1 MKFKIL
7 FFFIVLFCFSGFA
20 QKQKW
25 FEKEHREKKWPKQEY
40 YKAYEIFSLDELGE
54 KQESNLIKINKAEE
68 LIKESLSSK
77 ILVEVNVEMQA
88 STQKINGQF
97 NHIFR
102 KVSSSETSISFSG
115 LQIKKQE
122 KGKNLHILILIKKD
136 DLKEFAKNRFK
147 TWVTSLQSE
156 LNACRSLKD
165 SKVYQEAL
173 ERANQISNDKKVLDR
188 ISNLLLALSVPV
200 DRTQFE
206 GIKEELSFLTGF
218 LEDKVQGNNQ
228 YHQQKLQAE
237 NIIGNTLSELEEK
250 RELLETCKKIAP
262 DLAQQDGIS
271 ELLELTKS
279 DLFNLYCIEASNSE
293 DVKKWEKAIL
303 FYEKAKNIDPTKKVQ
318 NTTETPFSRLI
329 QCKEKYQKDLSELG
343 KQEYKAKNFLTA
355 KNYFEDAKEIIKT
368 LKDNS
373 KELQKINKEIIRCN
387 NKLSEP
393 NKNKNSSAEKTP
405 ARILIRLNGGLNSYL
420 QDWESFK
427 FNQLS
432 FHSKARHLSG
442 FLGYRF
448 NLRDEVRIS
457 KRGKYDRSKAN
468 AVGLFVKSG
477 DDYFWDDSY
486 RTFMEFELG
495 ILWQEIFRLS
505 IGPGFVQE
513 DFENITLQDVP
524 YYVATAGLSINFG
537 QFFIAPSI
545 SYLSK
550 EQATIT
556 GDDKIR
562 TNLSL
567 GFRILLF

>member
-1 MKFKIL
+1 MKYKIL
-7 FFFIVLFCFSGFA
+7 FFFIIVFSFSGFS

-25 FEKEHREKKWPKQEY
+25 FEKEHREKKWPKKEY
-40 YKAYEIFSLDELGE
+40 YKVYRVFSFDELGG
-54 KQESNLIKINKAEE
+54 KSESNLIKISRAEE
-68 LIKESLSSK
+68 LIKEDLSSK
-77 ILVEVNVEMQA
+77 ILVEVNVEMQS
-88 STQKINGQF
+88 STQKVNGKF

-102 KVSSSETSISFSG
+102 KTSTSETSISFSG

-122 KGKNLHILILIKKD
+122 RGKNLHILILIKKN

-173 ERANQISNDKKVLDR
+173 ERANQISDDKKVLDR

-200 DRTQFE
+200 DRSQFE
-206 GIKEELSFLTGF
+206 EIKEELSFLTGF
-218 LEDKVQGNNQ
+218 LEDKVKGINN

-237 NIIGNTLSELEEK
+237 NIIGNTLSELEQK
-250 RELLETCKKIAP
+250 QDLLENCKNIAP
-262 DLAQQDGIS
+262 DLAKQDGIS
-271 ELLELTKS
+271 EMLELTKA

-293 DVKKWEKAIL
+293 ELKKWEKAIL
-303 FYEKAKNIDPTKKVQ
+303 FYEKAKNIDPTKKIN
-318 NTTETPFSRLI
+318 NTNETPFNRLI
-329 QCKEKYQKDLSELG
+329 KCKEKFQKDLTELG
-343 KQEYKAKNFLTA
+343 KQEYKAKNFVAA
-355 KNYFEDAKEIIKT
+355 KNYFEEAKEIIKT
-368 LKDNS
+368 LNDNS
-373 KELQKINKEIIRCN
+373 KTLQNINKEINRCN
-387 NKLSEP
+387 NKISTP
-393 NKNKNSSAEKTP
+393 TKKDNPSVQKTP
-405 ARILIRLNGGLNSYL
+405 ARILLRLNGGLNSYL
-420 QDWESFK
+420 QDWEAFK

-432 FHSKARHLSG
+432 FHSKARHISG

-457 KRGKYDRSKAN
+457 KRGKYDRSKGN
-468 AVGLFVKSG
+468 AVGVFFKSG

-486 RTFMEFELG
+486 RTFIEFEIG
-495 ILWQEIFRLS
+495 ILWKEIFRLS

-513 DFENITLQDVP
+513 DFENITLNDVP

-537 QFFIAPSI
+537 QFFIAPSL

-567 GFRILLF
+567 GFRILFF